1 MSLSKHGIIYI
12 LAGFAILALM
22 GVFYNFSV
30 IGTIGDETVL
40 MSATLKMI
48 SEKTLRPAYPT
59 NYHMPF
65 GTYIYLPFFIFT
77 LAFLRLSGLFSSFDE
92 LKEFGILEY
101 PKLLPVARFISAVL
115 AIISIYLVYRICQKL
130 FNNAFISL
138 VASFLLATNMT
149 FLVLAHFG
157 KVWMPQIF
165 VILLAFYFITDF
177 YKKDEP
183 KLKDY
188 IVPAFLTG
196 VSFGTHFIGVL
207 VYLPFLAAHYFKNIN
222 KRFYEIFLANKNL
235 WLANLVLVLVML
247 AVFYLN
253 PYGFINYASWS
264 TSATADV
271 LNQGTNLEGGKFDLW
286 RGISAYAVFLFDYG
300 HALTLIFLASL
311 IPLFLRRRDLFFIL
325 MSFIAGYYFVIGP
338 LIASSARPAP
348 VYAGPLIPFMAIIAA
363 YGIHEFYQSGF
374 ISKKIKIT
382 AIFAVLIFSLYLP
395 IMLDYAILRP
405 SSVVEA
411 DSWIRN
417 NIPSGSKIV
426 NIGLTLPFNENRESI
441 GDIKKY
447 NPEFLT
453 KRQNYMLFMDEENY
467 PTPNYYVL
475 DTGIYKDGVPQ
486 EILNTD
492 FDYVVISWHSGGY
505 DSALNKA
512 KSYGIQEKNLLRTFP
527 SDATPDGF
535 SDNIEAIRKPLFN
548 LRKVTHNGPA
558 VAIYALTR

>member
-12 LAGFAILALM
+12 LAGFAILALT
-22 GVFYNFSV
+22 GLFYNFSV

-48 SEKTLRPAYPT
+48 AEKTLRPAYPT
-59 NYHMPF
+59 NYHMPI
-65 GTYIYLPFFIFT
+65 GTYIYLPFFILA
-77 LAFLRLSGLFSSFDE
+77 LAFLRFSGLFSSFDE

-130 FNNAFISL
+130 FNNVLISL
-138 VASFLLATNMT
+138 LASFLLATNMT

-207 VYLPFLAAHYFKNIN
+207 VYLPFLSAHYFKNKN

-300 HALTLIFLASL
+300 HALTIIFLAAL
-311 IPLFLRRRDLFFIL
+311 IPFFLRRRDLFFIL
-325 MSFIAGYYFVIGP
+325 FS
-338 LIASSARPAP
+338 
-348 VYAGPLIPFMAIIAA
+348 IIAA
-363 YGIHEFYQSGF
+363 YGIYEFYQSGF
-374 ISKKIKIT
+374 IYKKIKIT

-395 IMLDYAILRP
+395 IMLDYAMLQP
-405 SSVVEA
+405 SSVVDA
-411 DSWIRN
+411 TNWIRN
-417 NIPSGSKIV
+417 NIPSGAKIV